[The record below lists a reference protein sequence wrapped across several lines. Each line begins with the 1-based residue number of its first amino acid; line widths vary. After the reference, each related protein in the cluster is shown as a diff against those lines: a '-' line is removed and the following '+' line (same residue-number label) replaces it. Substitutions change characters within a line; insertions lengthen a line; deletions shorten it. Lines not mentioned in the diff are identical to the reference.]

1 MVRGVGPS
9 LPTSGGADGGDGP
22 LLCRL
27 VDGTGRAPLRDAA
40 IRIEDG
46 RIIRVGPIGEL
57 RAAPGE
63 GIVEHDVRPYW
74 IAPGLIDEHTHLGL
88 AGDGR
93 SYEEMDEDPDELM
106 ILAGVANLRRH
117 LAAGETTLRDNG
129 ARNRVGF
136 MLREGVRRGY
146 LPAPRMLVC
155 GRPITCTGGHFH
167 WSNEVADGEAEIR
180 KAVRRLVHEGA
191 DHIKVMASGGGT
203 RGTIPG
209 RASYSVAELRAAAEE
224 AHALGRRTVVHCRA
238 TESMVR
244 AIEAGLDLMEHA
256 EFLDPDGEMRYDPA
270 IAERMREAGMYV
282 SPTLQAAGYPTL
294 LELRARRENDGFT
307 RDDEARLAAV
317 ERRVETR
324 VDHFGRML
332 EAGLLERMV
341 AGSDSGCGNLA
352 FGHVDYDLQLMVR
365 GGMTP
370 MQALV
375 SATKVTAE
383 AIGFADEIG
392 TLEPG
397 KVADLIVVDGDP
409 SRDVTALSR
418 VKAVFQAGA
427 QVVGC

>member
-1 MVRGVGPS
+1 MAETVLYCAG
-9 LPTSGGADGGDGP
+9 
-22 LLCRL
+22 L
-27 VDGTGRAPLRDAA
+27 VDGTGRPPLREAA
-40 IRIEDG
+40 LRIADG
-46 RIIRVGPIGEL
+46 RVKAVGPVGAL
-57 RAAPGE
+57 RTQPGE
-63 GIVEHDVRPYW
+63 DVVEHDFRPHF

-106 ILAGVANLRRH
+106 ILAGVQNLRRH
-117 LAAGETTLRDNG
+117 LAAGVTTLRDNG
-129 ARNRVGF
+129 ARNMVGF

-167 WSNEVADGEAEIR
+167 WCNEVADGEAEIR

-209 RASYSVAELRAAAEE
+209 RASYSTEELRAAADE
-224 AHALGRRTVVHCRA
+224 AHQLGRLTVVHCRA

-256 EFLDPDGEMRYDPA
+256 EFLDPDGEMRYDAA

-282 SPTLQAAGYPTL
+282 SPTLQAAGYPTVL
-294 LELRARRENDGFT
+294 ALQAKREAEGLT
-307 RDDEARLAAV
+307 RGEESRLAAA
-317 ERRVETR
+317 ERRVATR
-324 VDHFGRML
+324 VEHFGRML
-332 EAGLLERMV
+332 EAGLLPRMV

-352 FGHVDYDLQLMVR
+352 FGHLDYDLTLMQR
-365 GGMTP
+365 GGMSA
-370 MQALV
+370 MQVLE
-375 SATKVTAE
+375 SATRVTAE
-383 AIGFADEIG
+383 AIGFGDEIG

-397 KVADLIVVDGDP
+397 KLADLIVVDGDP
-409 SRDVTALSR
+409 SRDVAALGR
-418 VKAVFQAGA
+418 VKAVFQSGERTA
-427 QVVGC
+427 